1 MTNVW
6 DVSEV
11 WDFLLELPRGVAY
24 ALIALGSALENV
36 FPPVPSDTLVIL
48 GAVLTEHGTLH
59 PVPILASAWIAN
71 VAGARCIYG
80 VARQR
85 GPGFFEEGWGR
96 RLLRPH
102 QFNRIS
108 QFYDRYGLWAIFFS
122 RFLPVLRVV
131 IPTFSGF
138 TGLGIVRTMVPVA
151 VASLLWNVT
160 LLVAGIAAARNVA
173 RVFDYFRTVNGWL
186 VLVAVVMALAVLYWW
201 ILSRRDCDR
210 DRDEGQ
216 KKTRSMGSGG

>member
-11 WDFLLELPRGVAY
+11 LDFLLELPQVVAY
-24 ALIALGSALENV
+24 ALIAFGSALENV
-36 FPPVPSDTLVIL
+36 FPPVPSDTFVIL
-48 GAVLTEHGTLH
+48 GAVLTEHGTLR

-71 VAGARCIYG
+71 VAGAMYIYG

-85 GPGFFEEGWGR
+85 GPGFFEEGWGQ

-108 QFYDRYGLWAIFFS
+108 RFYDRYGLWAIFFS

-138 TGLGIVRTMVPVA
+138 TGLGIVRTLVPVA
-151 VASLLWNVT
+151 VASLLWNAA
-160 LLVAGIAAARNVA
+160 LLVAGIAAARNIA

-186 VLVAVVMALAVLYWW
+186 VVVTVVIALAVGYWW
-201 ILSRRDCDR
+201 MTSRRN
-210 DRDEGQ
+210 DEKGQ
-216 KKTRSMGSGG
+216 REPGNMGS

>member
-1 MTNVW
+1 M
-6 DVSEV
+6 
-11 WDFLLELPRGVAY
+11 
-24 ALIALGSALENV
+24 
-36 FPPVPSDTLVIL
+36 
-48 GAVLTEHGTLH
+48 
-59 PVPILASAWIAN
+59 
-71 VAGARCIYG
+71 CIYG

-85 GPGFFEEGWGR
+85 GPEFFEEGWGQR
-96 RLLRPH
+96 ILRPH

-151 VASLLWNVT
+151 VASFLWNAT
-160 LLVAGIAAARNVA
+160 LLVAGIAAARNVG

-186 VLVAVVMALAVLYWW
+186 VVVTGVIVLAVVYWW
-201 ILSRRDCDR
+201 MTSRRDD
-210 DRDEGQ
+210 DKGQ
-216 KKTRSMGSGG
+216 QNIGNMES

>member
-1 MTNVW
+1 MT
-6 DVSEV
+6 DVRDVFEV
-11 WDFLLELPRGVAY
+11 LDFLLELPRVVAY

-36 FPPVPSDTLVIL
+36 FPPVPSDTFVIL
-48 GAVLTEHGTLH
+48 GAVLTEYGTLR

-71 VAGARCIYG
+71 VTGAMCIYG

-85 GPGFFEEGWGR
+85 GPEFFEEGWGQR
-96 RLLRPH
+96 ILRPH

-138 TGLGIVRTMVPVA
+138 TGLGIIRTMVPVA
-151 VASLLWNVT
+151 VASFLWNAT
-160 LLVAGIAAARNVA
+160 LLVAGIAAARNVG

-186 VLVAVVMALAVLYWW
+186 VVVTGVIVLAVVYWW
-201 ILSRRDCDR
+201 MTSRRDDNK
-210 DRDEGQ
+210 GQ
-216 KKTRSMGSGG
+216 QNIGDMES

>member
-1 MTNVW
+1 MT
-6 DVSEV
+6 DVRDVFEAL
-11 WDFLLELPRGVAY
+11 DFLLELPRVVVY
-24 ALIALGSALENV
+24 ARIAVGSALENV
-36 FPPVPSDTLVIL
+36 FPPVPSDTFVIL
-48 GAVLTEHGTLH
+48 GAVLTEYGTLR

-71 VAGARCIYG
+71 VIGAMCVYG

-85 GPGFFEEGWGR
+85 GPELFEGGWGR
-96 RLLRPH
+96 RLLSPH

-122 RFLPVLRVV
+122 RFLPILRVV

-151 VASLLWNVT
+151 VASFLWNAT
-160 LLVAGIAAARNVA
+160 LLVVGIAAARNVA

-186 VLVAVVMALAVLYWW
+186 VAVTVVIALAVAYWW
-201 ILSRRDCDR
+201 MASRRDDHK
-210 DRDEGQ
+210 GQ
-216 KKTRSMGSGG
+216 RNTGDTES